1 MGKSKKNRAAVQRS
15 SGASA
20 EALSFGDTIP
30 VLDRRELIAG
40 LCGVRAN
47 GPLV

>member
-30 VLDRRELIAG
+30 ALDRRELRDY
-40 LCGVRAN
+40 VEYVQMDRW
-47 GPLV
+47 